1 MKIQPIR
8 ICKTKVAF
16 PVIIASLLFTLTL
29 SACNSFDTR
38 PQKLA
43 DALGATPNNTMAH
56 LKLTLNIT
64 DHYQHIYFKGSGEVT
79 NNIVEQAVRS
89 IDPSATILPGKR
101 QSYAQDL
108 NDSLTMSWSKAD
120 PKNLRVISGKDIFR
134 DSVQNTYWSIN
145 WSSTRNPQISDVL
158 VYFIAYDATNVAL
171 EMDGN
176 PITGPVIIIE
186 TGRE

>member
-1 MKIQPIR
+1 MEILNLE
-8 ICKTKVAF
+8 
-16 PVIIASLLFTLTL
+16 LL
-29 SACNSFDTR
+29 
-38 PQKLA
+38 
-43 DALGATPNNTMAH
+43 
-56 LKLTLNIT
+56 
-64 DHYQHIYFKGSGEVT
+64 V
-79 NNIVEQAVRS
+79 
-89 IDPSATILPGKR
+89 
-101 QSYAQDL
+101 

-120 PKNLRVISGKDIFR
+120 PKNLRVMSGKDIFR